1 MFTMPEGTVHSTQ
14 VKTAAV
20 SALGPNGAWLLLT
33 IDHFGWRARYDLAS
47 ALVEGRP
54 DLDSHIGRHVQSMI
68 DLEIQSAI
76 YTATEQLLRLVL
88 ACLAHEHGTNA
99 FFTTYVRRTTVVPL
113 IDEAQQVTREQL
125 GQLAAVPQNAEEM
138 AAIMESHGIDADA
151 DLVNAAVQRVDDL
164 FDEIHQ
170 NLTEFS
176 QLTVAQ
182 EIVAEIEPLPQGHP
196 LRYVDNSYRHGLK
209 VFLPDTLPAERDFAA
224 LGPNDLDIIQGAYFI
239 DLYLSEEEPV
249 FGGVDARP
257 ERTEQNLQALAS
269 VCLRIKQLARAFL
282 GTRIMDEPGT
292 VLTLHHFD
300 LDELPVDLV

>member
-1 MFTMPEGTVHSTQ
+1 MFTMPEGAVYSTQ
-14 VKTAAV
+14 VKTATV

-47 ALVEGRP
+47 ALVAGRP

-76 YTATEQLLRLVL
+76 YTATEQLLRFVF
-88 ACLAHEHGTNA
+88 ACLAHEHGTDA
-99 FFTTYVRRTTVVPL
+99 FFTTYVRHTTVVPL
-113 IDEAQQVTREQL
+113 INEAQQVTREQL
-125 GQLAAVPQNAEEM
+125 GQLVGVPQNAEEM
-138 AAIMESHGIDADA
+138 AAILESHGIDADT
-151 DLVNAAVQRVDDL
+151 DLVGAALQRVDDL

-176 QLTVAQ
+176 QLTVPQQAVG
-182 EIVAEIEPLPQGHP
+182 ETEPLPQGHP
-196 LRYVDNSYRHGLK
+196 LRFVDNSYRHGLK
-209 VFLPDTLPAERDFAA
+209 VLLPDTLPAERDFAA
-224 LGPNDLDIIQGAYFI
+224 LGPNDVDIVEGPHFI
-239 DLYLSEEEPV
+239 NLYMSEEEPV

-257 ERTEQNLQALAS
+257 ERTEQNLRALAS

-282 GTRIMDEPGT
+282 GMRIMDEPGT

-300 LDELPVDLV
+300 LDELPTDLV